1 MLKEAFTSSAVLKH
15 AKSNLSYVVE
25 IDASNCEI
33 KKVLLQVDENNKKR
47 LIVYHSRK
55 MIEVEQNYDIHD
67 KKLLAIV
74 DALKK

>member
-1 MLKEAFTSSAVLKH
+1 MLKH

-25 IDASNCEI
+25 IDAFDCEI
-33 KKVLLQVDENNKKR
+33 KNVLLQVDKNNKKR

-55 MIEVEQNYDIHD
+55 MIEAEQNYDIHD
-67 KKLLAIV
+67 KKLLAII

>member
-1 MLKEAFTSSAVLKH
+1 MLKH
-15 AKSNLSYVVE
+15 AELNLLYVVK

-33 KKVLLQVDENNKKR
+33 KEILLQIDKNNKKR
-47 LIVYHSRK
+47 FIVYYSKK
-55 MIEVEQNYDIHD
+55 MIEAEQNYDIHD